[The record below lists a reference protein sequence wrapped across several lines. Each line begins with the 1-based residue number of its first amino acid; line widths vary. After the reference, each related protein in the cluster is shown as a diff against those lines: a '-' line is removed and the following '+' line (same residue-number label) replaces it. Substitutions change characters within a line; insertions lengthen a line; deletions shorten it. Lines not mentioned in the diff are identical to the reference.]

1 LADRIRECLDELGY
15 AYLVPGVTNQI
26 FPILPDA
33 LLEKLGKE
41 FTFSEQ
47 ERVDE
52 THRAVR
58 FCTSWATKEENVA
71 LLCQTLRKLTEC

>member
-1 LADRIRECLDELGY
+1 MPDKVLEALA
-15 AYLVPGVTNQI
+15 A
-26 FPILPDA
+26 
-33 LLEKLGKE
+33 K

-58 FCTSWATKEENVA
+58 FCTSWATTQENVA
-71 LLCQTLRKLTEC
+71 LLCKEIQEIYKKFIETQKVGLL